1 MRFLRFIEN
10 SHHYFCFYRT
20 KMKFLEKYQFLV
32 QIPYMSKFLLLSFIA
47 KSSEPIK
54 LQDSLISII
63 CCVYILIILIFRI
76 LMDIQNRNYLIIHFW
91 VRIVRHGQA
100 QLLGNKAKGRISK
113 RVFQENKARQ
123 IFWKTNIS
131 YPLIRT
137 PFALLPKNFICTT
150 FSEGSDEFSVA
161 RKSPKRKIKAF
172 QFKDM
177 ILKIWFV
184 YFRIIK

>member
-1 MRFLRFIEN
+1 
-10 SHHYFCFYRT
+10 
-20 KMKFLEKYQFLV
+20 MKFLEKYQFLV

-100 QLLGNKAKGRISK
+100 
-113 RVFQENKARQ
+113 
-123 IFWKTNIS
+123 
-131 YPLIRT
+131 
-137 PFALLPKNFICTT
+137 
-150 FSEGSDEFSVA
+150 
-161 RKSPKRKIKAF
+161 
-172 QFKDM
+172 
-177 ILKIWFV
+177 
-184 YFRIIK
+184 